1 MSIDLL
7 LALIMIGIIQGV
19 LEWLPVSS
27 EAYLFVLLILL
38 GFTPTEALVLSIIY
52 HLPTGLA
59 SLLRYRREYYGLL
72 RDLLRAKMLPKSR
85 YILIA
90 TLATALTAIPLLLAM
105 RRLLYGLESTIRR
118 GALVAIMLTGAAMA
132 VAGLFVRRVGV
143 CGKKKISESSIVDCV
158 LVGAAQGVAVLPGVS
173 RSAMT
178 IAALLYRGFDGE
190 SSLDGSFVL
199 VGASSLGA
207 FVFVMITG
215 EVPLNLIFSAELIV
229 SMLLT
234 FFVSVFMMDL
244 MVSIARRMDYAAFM
258 MLMGTIICLASGL
271 ALMMGI

>member
-1 MSIDLL
+1 
-7 LALIMIGIIQGV
+7 MIGIIQGV